1 MSYLDIY
8 ELHLQVL
15 KIYEKQT
22 RYPLLEQ
29 NKINYFKRQMNF
41 FAEDTAQRIF
51 VLNQILNIYESH
63 RQTLVKSCSDQY
75 FSRIDIQKD

>member
-1 MSYLDIY
+1 MSYPDVY

-15 KIYEKQT
+15 AMYEKQT
-22 RYPLLEQ
+22 KYPLPEQ

-41 FAEDTAQRIF
+41 FAEDIVQRIF

-63 RQTLVKSCSDQY
+63 RLTLVKSCSDQY
-75 FSRIDIQKD
+75 FSKINMQKD

>member
-1 MSYLDIY
+1 MSYNDVY

-22 RYPLLEQ
+22 KYPLPEQ

-41 FAEDTAQRIF
+41 LLRILF
-51 VLNQILNIYESH
+51 NEYL
-63 RQTLVKSCSDQY
+63 
-75 FSRIDIQKD
+75 F